1 MIKILFPPGGY
12 GTYLA
17 RCLYNYTNLSINT
30 SDVFFEFASSG
41 SSHIFRENTDA
52 KTKIWQGHLTS
63 PDWSINNTDQ
73 LIIVLPNKEHHL
85 DYFNNQ
91 FDKNYNQKI
100 VKYISLLL
108 PIDDISNKLKINWN
122 YDQPFDSTVPRYI
135 LREFF
140 SFWIQDC
147 FNNSYALEKYANI
160 PNKITINTQD
170 IILNFENTFNAI
182 CLATNLTKT
191 VDNKTI
197 RKNHETFLLAQRHYG
212 SQLKCD
218 QWVNAIIEGN
228 EMDSPCKTIFDE
240 AYIQHSLRALSYEI
254 KCNGLNNFPVLSTD
268 LNKIIY
274 KVLH

>member
-122 YDQPFDSTVPRYI
+122 YDQPFDSTVPR
-135 LREFF
+135 
-140 SFWIQDC
+140 
-147 FNNSYALEKYANI
+147 
-160 PNKITINTQD
+160 
-170 IILNFENTFNAI
+170 
-182 CLATNLTKT
+182 
-191 VDNKTI
+191 
-197 RKNHETFLLAQRHYG
+197 
-212 SQLKCD
+212 
-218 QWVNAIIEGN
+218 
-228 EMDSPCKTIFDE
+228 
-240 AYIQHSLRALSYEI
+240 
-254 KCNGLNNFPVLSTD
+254 
-268 LNKIIY
+268 
-274 KVLH
+274 